1 MTRNDFVIA
10 LGWTLIHFVWQGAAL
25 AGLFGVM
32 NALLAR
38 HSADARYA
46 AACLTLLLM
55 AVAPVATFAILS
67 AGSSRAGVGIEQARF
82 AATGAGVAANDA
94 RLDAERMLAGAAATL
109 GADESRAIVSGSAIN
124 RLRGWV
130 ESRAS
135 SLLALCVWL
144 WVAGVTVLL
153 VRFGGGWLRVRRLRH
168 QATRLAPACWQAVM
182 RERAAQVGVRFSVR
196 LCQSALVEVPT
207 VIGWLRPVVLV
218 PVSTLVGLSPA
229 QTEAILVHELMH
241 IRRHD
246 YLVNL
251 AQSVIE
257 ITLFYHPAVW
267 WVSSHA
273 RSEREH
279 ACDDATVRA
288 CGGDALM
295 YATALADLEEICRRP
310 KSARFNLPSPGAV
323 AANGGGSLMSRIQRL
338 VLPTAAHHASAKSLL
353 PSGIAC
359 LIMLALAVI
368 ASTLISPAAPTFAQ
382 ANNGRRKTDTA
393 APRSRQVAVGFVA
406 LPAITTETVQN
417 ETPAETLNLLIRELN
432 EHKVPAIGYVQGGR
446 LGSGDML
453 TRRLDLL
460 RAWRDAGLDL
470 GVGTH
475 EHLWLYDTPFEKYE
489 ANMTQT
495 EDVVRPLL
503 AERGKELRYF
513 SYPYLN
519 TGADL
524 ATKTRFENLLKARN
538 LKFTPF
544 TIDNDDWIFAKVYAE
559 ARARGDEKAMR
570 RIRAEYVPYMNRMF
584 EFYENLSQEL
594 FGRDIPQVLLL
605 TPSRLVADSFDDL
618 AAMIGRRGYRFVT
631 MDEAIA
637 DEAFNSPDTYTGR
650 TGISWLQRWAI
661 SQGREWRDEPKPGGY
676 MEQFDL
682 HKGKGNLK
690 AKTTSSSK

>member
-10 LGWTLIHFVWQGAAL
+10 LGWTLIHFLWQGAAL
-25 AGLFGVM
+25 AGLFGVT

-55 AVAPVATFAILS
+55 GLAPVATFTVMLS
-67 AGSSRAGVGIEQARF
+67 ADSSRAGVGIEQAQF
-82 AATGAGVAANDA
+82 AATGAGVVANDA
-94 RLDAERMLAGAAATL
+94 RLDAERMLAGEAATL
-109 GADESRAIVSGSAIN
+109 GAGESGAHASASAISL
-124 RLRGWV
+124 LRGWIDA
-130 ESRAS
+130 RAA

-144 WVAGVTVLL
+144 WAAGVMLLL
-153 VRFGGGWLRVRRLRH
+153 VRFGGGWMRVRRLRLS
-168 QATRLAPACWQAVM
+168 ATTLAPACWQAVM
-182 RERAAQVGVRFSVR
+182 RERAVGLGVKFAVR

-218 PVSTLVGLSPA
+218 PVSTLAGLSPA
-229 QTEAILVHELMH
+229 QVEAILVHELMH

-251 AQSVIE
+251 AQTVIE

-273 RSEREH
+273 RGEREH

-310 KSARFNLPSPGAV
+310 KSARFNLPSPSV
-323 AANGGGSLMSRIQRL
+323 AANGGRSLMSRIQRL
-338 VLPTAAHHASAKSLL
+338 VFPSAAHHASAKSLL
-353 PSGIAC
+353 PSGVAC

-368 ASTLISPAAPTFAQ
+368 ASTLISPHAPTFAQ
-382 ANNGRRKTDTA
+382 ASNERKKPDATK
-393 APRSRQVAVGFVA
+393 RSRQVAVGFVA
-406 LPAITTETVQN
+406 LPAIATETVQN
-417 ETPAETLNLLIRELN
+417 ETPAETLNLLVSELN

-446 LGSGDML
+446 LGSGEML
-453 TRRLDLL
+453 ARRLDLL
-460 RAWRDAGLDL
+460 RTWRDAGLEL
-470 GVGTH
+470 GIGTH
-475 EHLWLYDTPFEKYE
+475 THLWLYDTPFERYE

-495 EDVVRPLL
+495 EEVVRPLL

-519 TGADL
+519 TGANSE
-524 ATKTRFENLLKARN
+524 TKTRFENLLKTRN

-559 ARARGDEKAMR
+559 ARARGDREAMR
-570 RIRAEYVPYMNRMF
+570 NIRAEYVPYMNRMF

-594 FGRDIPQVLLL
+594 FNRDIPQVLLL

-618 AAMIGRRGYRFVT
+618 AAMMSKRGYRFVT
-631 MDEAIA
+631 MDEATA
-637 DEAFNSPDTYTGR
+637 DEAFKSPDTYTGR

-661 SQGREWRDEPKPGGY
+661 TRGAEWRDEPKPGGY

-690 AKTTSSSK
+690 AK